1 MLFVIDIVVPV
12 DGIKRSPTLCCRH
25 TWPNTPNI
33 QPTSKAINLLYSS
46 PVMSEKQIQSSGNSQ
61 ERLTRPESETVHE
74 KPEQADVP
82 VPPTEEEKNS
92 KSALDPSR
100 SVSEGD
106 IQASQ
111 LYTNWQFLTVFVVSC
126 SLMQES
132 YRIANP
138 DSQSL
143 LASMQPFSDQLTAGM
158 EARLCS
164 Q

>member
-1 MLFVIDIVVPV
+1 
-12 DGIKRSPTLCCRH
+12 
-25 TWPNTPNI
+25 
-33 QPTSKAINLLYSS
+33 
-46 PVMSEKQIQSSGNSQ
+46 MSEKQTQSPGNSQ

-74 KPEQADVP
+74 KPEQADTP
-82 VPPTEEEKNS
+82 IFPTQEENNTKS
-92 KSALDPSR
+92 KLDPSR
-100 SVSEGD
+100 SVSEED
-106 IQASQ
+106 IQSRQ

-132 YRIANP
+132 YRISNP

-143 LASMQPFSDQLTAGM
+143 LASMQPSLDQLTAGM

>member
-1 MLFVIDIVVPV
+1 M
-12 DGIKRSPTLCCRH
+12 
-25 TWPNTPNI
+25 
-33 QPTSKAINLLYSS
+33 YSS
-46 PVMSEKQIQSSGNSQ
+46 LAMSEKQIQSSGDSQ

-74 KPEQADVP
+74 KPEQADTP
-82 VPPTEEEKNS
+82 IPPTQEENTS
-92 KSALDPSR
+92 KSKLDPSR

-106 IQASQ
+106 IQARQ
-111 LYTNWQFLTVFVVSC
+111 LYTNWQFLTVFIVSC

-143 LASMQPFSDQLTAGM
+143 LAFMQPFSDQLTAGM